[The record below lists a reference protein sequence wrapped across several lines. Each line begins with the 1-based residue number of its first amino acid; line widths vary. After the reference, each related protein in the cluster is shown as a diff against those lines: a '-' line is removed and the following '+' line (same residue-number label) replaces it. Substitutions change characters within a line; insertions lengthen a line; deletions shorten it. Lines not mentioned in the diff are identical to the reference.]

1 MSERYL
7 SESKNYE
14 GYLVEVSLP
23 PSFANEISK
32 VLENEMKDIDS
43 RLGDKNHYVKL
54 NDKETL
60 NILDGLNL
68 DPLKPELPGFLLLD
82 KPLREVAEGEK
93 GVLIKL
99 GTLEKVDNVSVIID
113 ELCSLM
119 KTDEFMRDL
128 TSNQRRK
135 KLKKAF
141 EEYPEVVVSLVSPI
155 LPG

>member
-14 GYLVEVSLP
+14 GYLIEVSLP

-32 VLENEMKDIDS
+32 VLENETIDIDS
-43 RLGDKNHYVKL
+43 RLGEKNHYIKL
-54 NDKETL
+54 SERETL
-60 NILDGLNL
+60 NLLDGLNL
-68 DPLKPELPGFLLLD
+68 DPLKPELPGLLLLD

-93 GVLIKL
+93 EVLIKL
-99 GTLEKVDNVSVIID
+99 GALEKVNDVSVIID
-113 ELCSLM
+113 EICGLM
-119 KTDEFMRDL
+119 KTDEFMREL
-128 TSNQRRK
+128 TSDQRRK